1 MVSTDHEPPASA
13 SSGGG
18 ATFFDRIGIPHTLL
32 WGYVGMLLFM
42 IGDGVETSYLSTY
55 FKVDLGFSE
64 SSVGIVFTVYG
75 LAAAVGAFLA
85 GGLSDKWGPRKVMMV
100 GAALWAVC
108 HVLMLTIGIPT
119 SNYVL
124 ILLTYGVRGLG
135 YPLFAYGFLVW
146 IMVGAPEK
154 QISKALGWYW
164 FSFTMGYPV
173 LGSALVSGLKPALGF
188 YPTLWVSLAL
198 IAAGSLIV
206 FTMLKERSGFK
217 PLATDGSS
225 MVRTLVG
232 CFTIMFSRP
241 RVGLG
246 ALTRL
251 INTTSQFGVWVF
263 TPLYLIEQ
271 VGFNSEEWSTL
282 LMIMMGSNLA
292 GVVAFGALGDRW
304 SRHKTIVWFGGVL
317 GAVACLGLYYVPN
330 AVGHSY
336 IPVAITVAIFGVG
349 LAGYV
354 PLPPLMTQHAP
365 GRKGQ
370 VMSTYTLGA
379 GASQAVGPAIGT
391 AFIGIIG
398 IQGVMWIYAVLHLA
412 SAALAMI
419 IREPSAEAQREAA
432 ALPEDNAV
440 VAH

>member
-1 MVSTDHEPPASA
+1 MESTTHEPPASA

-18 ATFFDRIGIPHTLL
+18 TTFFDRIGIPRVLL

-85 GGLSDKWGPRKVMMV
+85 GGLSDKWGPRKVMMA
-100 GAALWAVC
+100 GAALWASC
-108 HVLMLTIGIPT
+108 HVLMLVIGIPT
-119 SNYVL
+119 ANYVL

-198 IAAGSLIV
+198 IAAGSAIV
-206 FTMLKERSGFK
+206 FTMLKERSGFE
-217 PLATDGSS
+217 PLATDGAGIGK
-225 MVRTLVG
+225 TLVG
-232 CFTIMFSRP
+232 CVTIMFSRP

-263 TPLYLIEQ
+263 TPLYLIEEI
-271 VGFNSEEWSTL
+271 GFNSEEWSTL

-317 GAVACLGLYYVPN
+317 GAVSCLGLYYVPN

-336 IPVAITVAIFGVG
+336 IPIAITVAVFGVG

-398 IQGVMWIYAVLHLA
+398 IQGVMWIYAVLHLI
-412 SAALAMI
+412 SSVLAI
-419 IREPSAEAQREAA
+419 IISGPTEAA
-432 ALPEDNAV
+432 KKEAAELPEDTAV